1 LYIQIKNKKIKV
13 MKLIKLTSLR
23 NSEDI
28 YINIGCI
35 GHMYEVAETKSY
47 GSIDKPKHTKIGVI
61 THNNGGFE
69 VKETVKEI
77 TRIIESKGFNGGI
90 IIEK

>member
-1 LYIQIKNKKIKV
+1 

-35 GHMYEVAETKSY
+35 GHMYEVAETSSY

-77 TRIIESKGFNGGI
+77 IKLVESRGFNGKI
-90 IIEK
+90 LIEK